1 MLREERATGPRRDAT
16 VFAPARFDGIHG
28 GSAADGRTLR
38 DHRPSGWRKHR
49 IQRARFPGFRAR
61 YAVVTV
67 ATP

>member
-1 MLREERATGPRRDAT
+1 MLRKERAVGPRKDAT
-16 VFAPARFDGIHG
+16 VFAPARLDGIPG
-28 GSAADGRTLR
+28 GLAADGRTLR

-49 IQRARFPGFRAR
+49 IYRARLPGFEAR